1 MWTRRGGKKGGKNWD
16 RHIHY
21 HVVTDNQWELLK
33 STGSAA
39 QSSTSLDGMQV
50 ECEVQEWRDIYMHTV
65 IHFIVQQKLT
75 QHCKTIIFQQK
86 INSLVM
92 NCVCAESFSGVQLFA
107 PWTVTHHAP
116 LSRDSP
122 GKNTGVGCHAL
133 LQGIFPTQGSNPHP
147 LC

>member
-1 MWTRRGGKKGGKNWD
+1 
-16 RHIHY
+16 
-21 HVVTDNQWELLK
+21 
-33 STGSAA
+33 
-39 QSSTSLDGMQV
+39 
-50 ECEVQEWRDIYMHTV
+50 MHTV

-133 LQGIFPTQGSNPHP
+133 LQGIFPTQGSNPHLLHCRCILYCMSHQGSP
-147 LC
+147 RILECVAYPFSKGIFPTQGSNPGLPHCRQTL